1 MAARI
6 NMNPS
11 NLERQIER
19 FRRTARILDIRTTL
33 RSSMISFD
41 SSEIVNWTDRPDAHH
56 VLPEL
61 VRRLILATVL
71 LPEYLDIPSGSSV
84 RMPGWDGLLST
95 SVGNVWVSSGAS
107 AWEFSCEKNPKQKA
121 DRDYTKRTAN
131 PQGETVSQTTFVFV
145 TARRFRGKKTWMNN
159 RRQEGHWSDV
169 RAFDAD
175 DLVVWLEQAPAVA
188 DWFARKIGKLPE
200 TGVVPLD
207 QWWEE
212 WSAATKPQI
221 IPELVIAGRSA
232 EVDALGEWAKGA
244 PGHWYVQGDTRDE
257 AIAFLAGAAH
267 FAAKQWGAVVL
278 AKALVV
284 KTQDAWRS
292 LERHAMPL
300 VLVRDFN
307 GGVSP
312 QVAVSEGHHVLTPL
326 DASQDPQGNGQTL
339 QRVSRD
345 DTSAALAKMGLPKSK
360 VDDLTGKTAR
370 RLPVLRRF
378 LIEEAGFPE
387 PDWAAEVTSSLV
399 ALVLIGQWEEDNE
412 GDRRIIED
420 LIGKPFAEIEEE
432 LAAMAGIADSPV
444 VKVERRWRFASHE
457 EAWSILA
464 PRLTQTYATRFK
476 ELAATV
482 LGQVSPAFEL
492 PQGERY
498 MAEVL
503 GKSLRHSSTIREGI
517 TRTLAFM
524 GVYPERAKN
533 ADSVRHLP
541 LLVVREALSE
551 GKGWQIWATLYR
563 DLATLAEAA
572 PDAVLDAVERDLW
585 TCPTPFKELFGQGGD
600 PLFSGMPYVGLL
612 GALER
617 MAWSTDHFARV
628 VMILARLAKYDPE
641 NNVSNRPTESLR
653 GLLLPWIRFSET
665 ADSDRLKTLKILMD
679 RYPQAGWNL
688 LTKIHPSN
696 GNLVT
701 EKRLPHWRPWG
712 QYVSSHPTHQE
723 FLEYVGAIEQYLLSG
738 VKHDP
743 QRWADIVAIVSRLTP
758 ETRVQALSAL
768 LEQSE
773 VLRQQPS
780 ALALWH
786 RIRSELNRHRSF
798 PDAEWSMAAEEVSI
812 LADAYARLTPLDSV
826 SAHAWLFDDRPE
838 LPNPLPA
845 LSTPLEDQDNQL
857 YEAQRDAIRAVYAQ
871 GGIVLIARMAEEAT
885 LPLTVGHAVFR
896 ALESDSAVS
905 LALPH
910 IGAEALKLRD
920 FAHGVMAALSFRS
933 GWEHLEPVL
942 DHFKKEGAW
951 PGRVAALYLA
961 GQANMET
968 WQRLASE
975 DEAVQEI
982 YWNAVPVFQISR
994 ERTDDLAFAVR
1005 RLMEAHRSLDLVR
1018 FLSVVDVSNELVEQV
1033 LEQTPVDYANE
1044 IAAGRQRRID
1054 AYAIGRL
1061 FEKLDQSDS
1070 VSNERIANLEVP
1082 YIHIMEE
1089 WERQPA
1095 LHREILRQPS
1105 LFADFISWVFKRSDG
1120 SMDSDVDEE
1129 TRRNRA
1135 EAGFTVRWSLRGLP
1149 SQHDNDAIDA
1159 EFLGAWV
1166 NEARRLCQE
1175 RDRGEIGEEQIGQIL
1190 SNAPV
1195 GADGAW
1201 PCEPVRDLLDKIGSP
1216 HIGQGFTTGKFN
1228 LLGMTERGVFE
1239 GGEQERSLADGYRA
1253 DAARISSLWPFTA
1266 SLLRRLAD
1274 SYESSGRQFDS
1285 ESDWRDQFG
1294 S

>member
-1 MAARI
+1 
-6 NMNPS
+6 
-11 NLERQIER
+11 
-19 FRRTARILDIRTTL
+19 
-33 RSSMISFD
+33 MISFD

-61 VRRLILATVL
+61 VRRLILATVP

-84 RMPGWDGLLST
+84 RMPGWDGLLSVSEGNPWVPGGT
-95 SVGNVWVSSGAS
+95 SV
-107 AWEFSCEKNPKQKA
+107 WEFSCEKNPKQKA

-131 PQGETVSQTTFVFV
+131 PQGETASQTTFVFG

-159 RRQEGHWSDV
+159 RRQEGQWSDV
-169 RAFDAD
+169 RALDAD

-188 DWFARKIGKLPE
+188 GWFARNIGKLPE

-207 QWWEE
+207 EWWEE

-244 PGHWYVQGDTRDE
+244 PGHRYVQGDTRDE

-267 FAAKQWGAVVL
+267 SAAEQWGEALL

-284 KTQDAWRS
+284 KAEDAWRD
-292 LERHAMPL
+292 LESHALPL
-300 VLVRDFN
+300 VLVRNFN
-307 GGVSP
+307 VGVSP
-312 QVAVSEGHHVLTPL
+312 QVAVSRGHHVLTPL
-326 DASQDPQGNGQTL
+326 DPSQDPQGNGQTL
-339 QRVSRD
+339 QRLGRD

-360 VDDLTGKTAR
+360 VDDLAGKTAR

-387 PDWAAEVTSSLV
+387 PGWAAEATGSLA

-412 GDRRIIED
+412 GDRKVIED
-420 LIGKPFAEIEEE
+420 LIGKPFSEIEEE
-432 LAAMAGIADSPV
+432 LAAIAGIPDSPV
-444 VKVERRWRFASHE
+444 VKVERRWRFTSHE

-482 LGQVSPAFEL
+482 LRQVSPAFEL
-492 PQGERY
+492 PPEERY
-498 MAEVL
+498 MAMVH
-503 GKSLRHSSTIREGI
+503 GKSLLHSSTLREGI
-517 TRTLAFM
+517 ARALALL
-524 GVYPERAKN
+524 GVYPERARN

-541 LLVVREALSE
+541 SQVVREGLSE

-563 DLATLAEAA
+563 DLATLAEAS
-572 PDAVLDAVERDLW
+572 PDDVLDAVERDLSAN
-585 TCPTPFKELFGQGGD
+585 PSPFRELFGQGGD
-600 PLFSGMPYVGLL
+600 PLFAGTPHVGLL
-612 GALER
+612 WALER
-617 MAWSTDHFARV
+617 MAWSGDHFSRV
-628 VMILARLAKYDPE
+628 AMILARLAEYEPE
-641 NNVSNRPTESLR
+641 SNNGNRPTESLR
-653 GLLLPWIRFSET
+653 SLFLPWIRFSD
-665 ADSDRLKTLKILMD
+665 APDSNRLETLKALAY
-679 RYPQAGWNL
+679 RYPQVSWNL

-696 GNLVT
+696 GHFVT
-701 EKRLPHWRPWG
+701 DTRLPRWRPWG
-712 QYVSSHPTHQE
+712 QYVSSRPTRQE
-723 FLEYVGAIEQYLLSG
+723 FLEYVGAIEEYLLSG
-738 VKHDP
+738 AKDDP
-743 QRWADIVAIVSRLTP
+743 QRWADIVGIVSKLTF
-758 ETRVQALSAL
+758 ETRMQALSAL

-773 VLRQQPS
+773 VLRKQP
-780 ALALWH
+780 ATLALWH

-798 PDAEWSMAAEEVSI
+798 PDAEWAMAPDEASI
-812 LADAYARLTPLDSV
+812 LAEAYARLTPPDAV
-826 SAHAWLFDDRPE
+826 SAHAWLFDNRPE

-845 LSTPLEDQDNQL
+845 LSTPQDQDNQL
-857 YEAQRDAIRAVYAQ
+857 HEAQWDAIRDVYAQ
-871 GGIVLIARMAEEAT
+871 GGGISIVHLAEEAA
-885 LPLTVGHAVFR
+885 LSLTVGHAVSR
-896 ALESDSAVS
+896 ALEPDAAIS

-910 IGAEALKLRD
+910 IGAEAPKLRD
-920 FAHGVMAALSFRS
+920 FAHGIMAAFSFRS
-933 GWEHLEPVL
+933 GWEPLEPVL
-942 DHFKKEGAW
+942 DQLKEEGVV
-951 PGRVAALYLA
+951 PGRIAALYLA

-975 DEAVQEI
+975 TQEAQEI
-982 YWNAVPVFQISR
+982 YWNTISAR
-994 ERTDDLAFAVR
+994 QMYGASSDDLAFGVR
-1005 RLMEAHRSLDLVR
+1005 RLVEARRSLDIVN
-1018 FLSVVDVSNELVEQV
+1018 FLSMSGIPNDLVVQV
-1033 LEQTPVDYANE
+1033 LAQAPVEHANE
-1044 IAAGRQRRID
+1044 IAGGGQPHI
-1054 AYAIGRL
+1054 YNFGIERL
-1061 FEKLDQSDS
+1061 FNSLDQSSD
-1070 VSNERIANLEVP
+1070 VPDELIAQLESP
-1082 YIHIMEE
+1082 CIHIMDE

-1120 SMDSDVDEE
+1120 STDSDVDEE
-1129 TRRNRA
+1129 TRRQRA
-1135 EAGFTVRWSLRGLP
+1135 EAAFTVLWRMRGLP
-1149 SQHDNDAIDA
+1149 GQHDNDAIDA

-1190 SNAPV
+1190 ANAPV

-1228 LLGMTERGVFE
+1228 LFGMTDRGVFE
-1239 GGEQERSLADGYRA
+1239 SGEQERSLADGYRA

-1285 ESDWRDQFG
+1285 QSDWRDQFG